1 MQSDAQS
8 AASGLYGGAT
18 NAWGSFDGFVSGLE
32 GDAAALAPAVQ
43 TASYE
48 AGTQGRLFGWQS
60 GWTTFYWAWWIAF
73 SPFVG
78 LFLARISKGRTV
90 REFILGCVIAPALVC
105 FAWLTILGGTA
116 VENELSGVADG
127 AIIAA
132 TNTNKLFVSLEMIV
146 PEWLLG
152 AVILMCVV
160 LIMTFLV
167 TSADSGILV
176 MNTIMSGGATETG
189 VKHRIIW
196 GLILTGV
203 IGSLLVA
210 GALDPENSDAL
221 APLQDAMIV
230 GALPFT
236 FVMVLMAIAL
246 AKALFNDAR
255 RTREASA
262 ELEPAE

>member
-1 MQSDAQS
+1 AQ
-8 AASGLYGGAT
+8 
-18 NAWGSFDGFVSGLE
+18 
-32 GDAAALAPAVQ
+32 AAA
-43 TASYE
+43 YE
-48 AGTQGRLFGWQS
+48 AGTPGRLFGWQA

-90 REFILGCVIAPALVC
+90 REFIFGCVFAPALVC
-105 FAWLTILGGTA
+105 FAWLAILGGTA
-116 VENELSGVADG
+116 VEAELSGAADG

-132 TNTNKLFVSLEMIV
+132 SNTNKLFVSLQMIV
-146 PEWLLG
+146 PEWLVG
-152 AVILMCVV
+152 AVIVMCVV

-210 GALDPENSDAL
+210 GALDPDNADAL

-236 FVMVLMAIAL
+236 FVMVLMAVAL
-246 AKALFNDAR
+246 AKAIFNDR
-255 RTREASA
+255 RREKAGIGRLA
-262 ELEPAE
+262 PAE